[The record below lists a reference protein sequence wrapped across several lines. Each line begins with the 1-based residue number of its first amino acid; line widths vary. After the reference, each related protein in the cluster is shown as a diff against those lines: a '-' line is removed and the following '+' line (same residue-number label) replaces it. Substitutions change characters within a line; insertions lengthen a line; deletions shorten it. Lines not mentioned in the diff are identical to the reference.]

1 MIRIR
6 QVMRAV
12 LLSACL
18 IVCSAGA
25 AAAAEAEAGTVSG
38 AGAGD
43 VTGAGTVSGAG
54 IGTMPGI
61 HISLADG
68 NERNLKLSEENFFS
82 AFDGIVPGE
91 TRKQDLVI
99 TNEYGG
105 TAEFYLWSER
115 GIFAGPD
122 ELAKRLELKIVD
134 NRGDRVRACGPL
146 SDIIRRCTLCTLGKG
161 ESAVISM
168 YLTMPADVDGTYAG
182 ETLSTR
188 WFVGADVKGPAGD
201 FGDGSGD
208 TGGSKIRPDGSGG
221 RSGGTGYGGDGSFAG
236 GPGVENDDVL
246 SGGAD
251 VDGVAAL
258 SGGTDVNGVSR
269 EMQDSASGDAGTALT
284 GVSGVDAERSTYV
297 IIGWKYEP
305 DDVTGQADYSGSDIF
320 SGTASGGGSSASLTV
335 IIPWIVA
342 GALAVLCGALIIL
355 LNRRKR
361 G

>member
-6 QVMRAV
+6 QVMRVA

-18 IVCSAGA
+18 IVCAAGT
-25 AAAAEAEAGTVSG
+25 AAAAEAETVAGAGVVSG
-38 AGAGD
+38 AGSEAI
-43 VTGAGTVSGAG
+43 SGAG

-134 NRGDRVRACGPL
+134 NRGDRVRTCGPL
-146 SDIIRRCTLCTLGKG
+146 SDIIRRCSLCTLGKG
-161 ESAVISM
+161 ESVVISM

-188 WFVGADVKGPAGD
+188 WFVGADVNGPAGD

-221 RSGGTGYGGDGSFAG
+221 KSVGSGYGRDGSFAG
-236 GPGVENDDVL
+236 GPGVENNTEL
-246 SGGAD
+246 SGEPH

-258 SGGTDVNGVSR
+258 SGRADVDGVSR
-269 EMQDSASGDAGTALT
+269 EMQDSASGDAGALT
-284 GVSGVDAERSTYV
+284 GVSGVDAGRSPYV
-297 IIGWKYEP
+297 IIGWKFEP
-305 DDVTGQADYSGSDIF
+305 DDATGQADYSD
-320 SGTASGGGSSASLTV
+320 SGTVSGGGSSASLTV
-335 IIPWIVA
+335 IIPWLVA

-361 G
+361 GEDES